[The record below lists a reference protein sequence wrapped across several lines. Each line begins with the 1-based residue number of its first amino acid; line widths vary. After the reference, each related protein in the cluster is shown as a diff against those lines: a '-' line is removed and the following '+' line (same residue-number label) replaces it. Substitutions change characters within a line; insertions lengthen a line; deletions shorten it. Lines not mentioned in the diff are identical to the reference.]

1 MFQGEPFV
9 DDGRLGHEGNIM
21 SLTRRAIVRAGVG
34 AAALTMPVVHGPWRF
49 NSAFAQNKPIKVG
62 LTCDASGQYAASG
75 RDDLRGIR
83 MAIDE
88 VNARGGV
95 LGRRIEWIAADT
107 ETNPETGSRVAERFV
122 LQEDCAFLIGAVHS
136 GVAHAITQVADRS
149 GVIYLNTNSSAPS
162 EARENCSRIKFVWDA
177 NGTNFAK
184 AAVTSA
190 IKMFGTRCLLL
201 TNDYEWG
208 RQASAATRTLMLANG
223 GRITGELMVPPN
235 TRDFTLYLRKIRD
248 LKPDMVATAVGG
260 DDFKALRDQVVK
272 AKLDTKPAWI
282 SSQQDWPD
290 IWGSPDSLFGVFG
303 TTWYHKLKLPGV
315 PEFVRKWQVANGDG
329 PIPVPGNVSYNGY
342 MATRELFN
350 AIERAGST
358 NNIKIIYQLEG
369 LKIPAKDRMQH
380 FDAYMNP
387 NTHQMQQTIYLA
399 RRNPK
404 PSDPTDYFE
413 IVSWAEPKTL
423 EDPAAPDLCRLIP
436 HEQVPMV
443 DS

>member
-1 MFQGEPFV
+1 
-9 DDGRLGHEGNIM
+9 M
-21 SLTRRAIVRAGVG
+21 SLTRRAIVRAGAG
-34 AAALTMPVVHGPWRF
+34 AAALIVPAFHGPWHF
-49 NSAFAQNKPIKVG
+49 NRAFAQSKPIKVG

-75 RDDLRGIR
+75 QDDLRGIR
-83 MAIDE
+83 MALDE

-95 LGRRIEWIAADT
+95 LGRKLEWVTADT
-107 ETNPETGSRVAERFV
+107 ETNPETGTRVAQRFV
-122 LQEDCAFLIGAVHS
+122 DEECAFLIGAVHS
-136 GVAHAITQVADRS
+136 GVAHAITRIAEKY

-162 EARENCSRIKFVWDA
+162 EARENCSRIKFVWDG

-184 AAVTSA
+184 AAVANA
-190 IKMFGTRCLLL
+190 ISTFGTRFLLL

-208 RQASAATRTLMLANG
+208 RQASAATRTLVLAHG
-223 GRITGELMVPPN
+223 GRVAGEVLVPSN
-235 TRDFTLYLRKIRD
+235 TRDFAPFLRQLRE
-248 LKPDMVATAVGG
+248 LKPDVVATAVGG
-260 DDFKALRDQVVK
+260 VDFQALREQVVK
-272 AKLDTKPAWI
+272 AKLDVKPAWI

-290 IWGSPDSLFGVFG
+290 IWGAPDSLFGVFG
-303 TTWYHKLKLPGV
+303 TTWYHKLKLAGV
-315 PEFVRKWQVANGDG
+315 PEFVRKWQAANNDG

-342 MATRELFN
+342 MATRELFR

-358 NNIKIIYQLEG
+358 NNIRIIHQLES

-399 RRNPK
+399 RRNPR

-413 IVSWAEPKTL
+413 IVSWADPKSV
-423 EDPAAPDLCRLIP
+423 EDPAAADLCRLIP
-436 HEQVPMV
+436 HDQVPVV